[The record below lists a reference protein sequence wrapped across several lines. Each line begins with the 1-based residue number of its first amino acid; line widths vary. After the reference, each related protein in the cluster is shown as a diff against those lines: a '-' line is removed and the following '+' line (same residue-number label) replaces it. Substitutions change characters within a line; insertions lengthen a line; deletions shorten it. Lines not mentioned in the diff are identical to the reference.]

1 LFYSTVLDGLLRDA
15 TRIAGARHEVYG
27 REMGVG
33 LNALNPGLARGLL
46 HGTPNMH
53 RLEEFRPDGIYVLP
67 ESVADLPPLAGIL
80 TTGSGN
86 PLSHVQLLA
95 RNLGIPN
102 VAVDE
107 SVLDEVR
114 TRDGRMV
121 VLAVSPAGTVELA
134 DDGPKWAG
142 VFAQGE
148 AQATDAMIR
157 PDLQKLD
164 LSVRRFIS
172 LADLRAT
179 DSGRIVGP
187 KAAKLGELH
196 HSFPGKVA
204 SGVAIPFGLFSEAL
218 LDRPFRDTGKTAA
231 AWMAERFREVEA
243 MPARSPQQEAA
254 SEELRATIYDYIRG
268 TDPGPTFRQRLKEAM
283 AAVFGP
289 DWKGGVFVRSDTNV
303 EDLPGFTGAG
313 LNLTLPNLVG
323 FDNMMKAI
331 SEVWASPYT
340 ARAFAWRQGHMK
352 DPEHVYPAVLLLQTV
367 PSDKSGVMVTQS
379 LETGD
384 RSVLSIAV
392 NEGMGGA
399 VEGQAA
405 ESLRVD
411 SRDATVRVLA
421 TATAPWRSAP
431 RPEGGVARLR
441 SSGSETLLTAAEI
454 AQLIAFAKEL
464 PTRFPSIV
472 DDEGQAAAADVEFAF
487 VGGQLQLLQ
496 IRPFLE
502 SRRAQANA
510 YLVHMDDGLRAGRDT
525 LVRLTEV
532 PAP

>member
-1 LFYSTVLDGLLRDA
+1 VLDD
-15 TRIAGARHEVYG
+15 
-27 REMGVG
+27 
-33 LNALNPGLARGLL
+33 
-46 HGTPNMH
+46 
-53 RLEEFRPDGIYVLP
+53 
-67 ESVADLPPLAGIL
+67 
-80 TTGSGN
+80 
-86 PLSHVQLLA
+86 
-95 RNLGIPN
+95 
-102 VAVDE
+102 
-107 SVLDEVR
+107 VR

-134 DDGPKWAG
+134 DDGPEWTS
-142 VFAQGE
+142 VFAEGE
-148 AQATDAMIR
+148 SQAADAMIR

-164 LSVRRFIS
+164 LTVRRFIS
-172 LADLRAT
+172 LADLRAE

-196 HSFPGKVA
+196 HSFPDKVA
-204 SGVAIPFGLFSEAL
+204 SGVAIPFGLFCEAL

-231 AWMAERFREVEA
+231 VWMAERFREVEA
-243 MPARSPQQEAA
+243 MPSRSPQQEAA

-268 TDPGPTFRQRLKEAM
+268 TDPGPGFRQQLKAAM
-283 AAVFGP
+283 APVFGP
-289 DWKGGVFVRSDTNV
+289 DFKGGVFVRSDTNV

-323 FDNMMKAI
+323 FENMVKAI

-352 DPEHVYPAVLLLQTV
+352 DPEHVYPAVLLLRTV
-367 PSDKSGVMVTQS
+367 PSEKSGVMVTQG

-384 RSVLSIAV
+384 RGLLSVAV
-392 NEGMGGA
+392 NEGMSGA
-399 VEGQAA
+399 VDGQAA

-411 SRDATVRVLA
+411 TRDAGVRVLA
-421 TATAPWRSAP
+421 TASAPWRLAP
-431 RPEGGVARLR
+431 RDEGGVARLR
-441 SSGSETLLTAAEI
+441 TSGRETLLTPAEI

-472 DDEGQAAAADVEFAF
+472 DDAGQAAAADVEFAF

-502 SRRAQANA
+502 SRRAQASA
-510 YLVHMDDGLRAGRDT
+510 YLVHMDDPLRVARDKM
-525 LVRLTEV
+525 VRLTEV
-532 PAP
+532 PSP